1 MATYI
6 DFANWLQQ
14 ELRTRGWNQAEL
26 VRRSGLSVA
35 HVSRLVSGI
44 RPPGTNAISEL
55 ARALGVSS
63 EEVMRQAGLLPA
75 SAINS
80 QQALAEL
87 HKKIDKLSES
97 DRQIILAMVNRMGGI
112 NN

>member
-1 MATYI
+1 M
-6 DFANWLQQ
+6 
-14 ELRTRGWNQAEL
+14 
-26 VRRSGLSVA
+26 
-35 HVSRLVSGI
+35 
-44 RPPGTNAISEL
+44 
-55 ARALGVSS
+55 GVSS